1 MPTQTIPVNDLDK
14 AGLIGDIPAV
24 NLPPNA
30 FSDANNVRFK
40 DGAVRKIL
48 GHQEI
53 FSGIT
58 SASEV
63 ESILH
68 IEYWPNPNGGT
79 YIVVTRQT
87 ADAAM
92 ADVWTVTPGTNGE
105 ATNVKR
111 TVDSTGADRPMMTS
125 IEARWQVTVFNGGYS
140 AIVNNG
146 LETPRHMTDQQG
158 SDGSNLF
165 LDDLPG
171 WASYA
176 TGTDPVEIDLAG
188 VTISDATNAVFDYSA
203 TTVSTETEGRLGQ
216 IGIGYVLTVA
226 GIDATFNGAYTVTA
240 IDRTAETITTSR
252 DTSAASGDHTGV
264 DGNTV
269 TANPMV
275 DVVTAGTI
283 VSFGN
288 VLMAGNLIERN
299 SAGDVIRDLRGVVRS
314 SDVAAPGSIP
324 TNWDPFQTAVNTA
337 DEILIADTGQITAM
351 VQLQGNMYVYTA
363 NSINQLRISA
373 NGLAESPITQTYGAL
388 GRDTVFEFDGTHI
401 VIGSDD
407 IYVFPG
413 HPGSIKS
420 IADGRVRR
428 RFYEDAHYL
437 YQDRANIV
445 RNNAYDE
452 LWISYASVASGD
464 GEYDRVLIWNYRNN
478 TFTYRD
484 LPEARS
490 ITVGPVQGGGIS
502 SVFISFDGTGNTGQF
517 GLVDAGTREVQT
529 LTVTDTARAAHD
541 GILHEQEALFAVPTA
556 TLDFENR
563 ETFDLVIDNEA
574 GATAAP
580 ALVHAVNTITF
591 PSFTPQRNSAVAGGT
606 RVSWT
611 ETRYVPDTT
620 DNDGVTAE
628 TSVITIDG
636 SQLGNYTTAENYV
649 AAIRTAI
656 NADSIGGLED
666 YTASG
671 SGLALILTS
680 DVQGRREFSS
690 ATLQTFT
697 GTTVPISGTA
707 PSVQSE
713 IDANGV
719 TVTAVSNPANGTYAA
734 FDTGTIT
741 SGGAGGI
748 TASVSAGPT
757 RSGGIGTAHG
767 VTVTRTPVTTSSF
780 SDSIWPG
787 NVGRPEDVL
796 GEITNNSN
804 VALSIR
810 IQADTSVAVV
820 SYNDVAD
827 FVRGPAYVDG
837 DEIQGNFRRRITAD
851 QFRGARQVAAG
862 TIISVP
868 RNSGSSA
875 RLVGHRTRSSTT
887 TNNFTLTGTPGAVIT
902 YNLGGQTGTTS
913 PGGGA
918 SATGRS
924 SSSASWSYPT
934 YDISFT
940 NSNDYIVGLNANST
954 GGAREINPSQTVQVQ
969 NDGTSNSYRI
979 ASNGGN
985 QDIPAFDGTTSPTGG
1000 VTAAVTSISSGFYMG
1015 SGNNDVSFSAG
1026 ASGGRSPQTLGNN
1039 SAFVILSAPGTS
1051 QGIRIRRNDTNAIV
1065 ATFRYGSRV
1074 RQTLF
1079 ARGVARINANGTLIS
1094 TFPGNGV
1101 HSYQTVDFLSG
1112 VSYTMQYTQNGGAT
1126 WIDGDIR
1133 WRVRDGSVSAHTNN
1147 NIDFTNTNTYPVVLN
1162 SNSTGGAR
1170 TINAGATVRVQSNGS
1185 SSNFRIAA
1193 NRQTISLGTV
1203 TWTAAVNRPSSMFPL
1218 QEDVQDIIVSAGGAN
1233 IRIGNV
1239 NNGSSVS
1246 ATSAGGEISTTG
1258 TWAGSVFGTS
1268 TVNVNQQTANSSS
1281 LQEIGPIN
1289 ITRRSGDSL
1298 AGADVSG
1305 GVTSSTAVGQF
1316 TVSSTAR
1323 SSSTTASISSGTAS
1337 PGSGNGGYQL
1347 NSNWNNGATRL
1358 AFPANTV
1365 VDASIAYRYQ
1375 TTGIQW
1381 TYLGAQREWRINHN
1395 AGTATITIGGQT
1407 YRTGTQ
1413 GGQVRYQPDNGQSF
1427 YAGNTGVA
1435 GVYGNRAH
1443 SLYWSET
1450 AGSGLNIQLNG
1461 SNAPE
1466 YNGPGAPN
1474 LPTGNSQALL
1484 NNSNRYPQLFDSQR
1498 AINNDFNFP
1507 SNPVDGQVF
1516 SVPARD
1522 ESGTIRIHGTT
1533 GSSGS
1538 TIRMFFGSVISNGY
1552 RSGWAPRS
1560 IGSVAGTRTT
1570 YDIAATLSSTAPLN
1584 ISTSAA
1590 SPSGIGGTYTP
1601 GQTRTVT
1608 GQSSANWRLAYSAI
1622 PRYDYDF
1629 SVDAD
1634 SGDATI
1640 THADGDITDV
1650 TLTTSAQELVT
1661 NTVNSTIN
1669 VQGTYLSVSGTATN
1683 ESAPTPAVTTTGNG
1697 VYGIA
1702 DADAPNVRLRI
1713 THTGTGAFNVA
1724 IPEFEDGDDT
1734 SAEYR
1739 QHLLDTLPTITE
1751 FSGVDPLTVNPV
1763 QPSGA
1768 VFHVAD
1774 SPTANAVRFTNVS
1787 ADDHDP
1793 VTISALTSFNGVEY
1807 PESQF
1812 GGNLMETVTTVA
1824 EGGGG
1829 GIPPIVRYDHSLG
1842 SVEIAYYGDYSADAA
1857 GQAALADSTAS
1868 AINTLSGFTSTS
1880 NGGTVTVTRT
1890 QPTEENEEFTSSA
1903 VSNVPADFTLL
1914 NFTQT
1919 REGVIP
1925 SEVEPVLTVTS
1936 PDSRTY
1942 TVDLDGLGT
1951 RNGEITSAQIAGA
1964 IRAQVVTDSDW
1975 TTEDVIWDISG
1986 SGADVTFTSN
1996 TDPTIQIPNGN
2007 LPAET
2012 LVSGTTP
2019 GYTGQALGRSV
2030 DGVWSWTVA
2039 NIGDTGTN
2047 DPDEG
2052 GTANQLALSRNWP
2065 ETTAGVNPRYSRDGS
2080 FTLRPQSGD
2089 PVVVELDSLTADGVG
2104 IAIQNHFL
2112 TDARY
2117 NATYSVTMN
2126 QLSIFVTDLSS
2137 DAPSRI
2143 SSATL
2148 DPGTYLADGSD
2159 STVTQMTTLVTTND
2173 PERPWPASL
2182 INESRN
2188 FPVFATAMNTFAA
2201 DLSYSFNN
2209 TPFTSY
2215 IERTHFHAVP
2225 TKDTEMI
2232 TEFHL
2237 HAEGDA
2243 PTLTVPIMVTN
2254 TLVEPVD
2261 LTNIVP
2267 DQGETTYT
2275 FNLNGDEPDYKVDV
2289 RKTGRFF
2296 NYRIENTST
2305 TNWELATY
2313 SLEIGKGGTR

>member
-240 IDRTAETITTSR
+240 IDRTAQTITTSR

-591 PSFTPQRNSAVAGGT
+591 PSFTPQRNSAIAGGT

-620 DNDGVTAE
+620 DNDGVAAE
-628 TSVITIDG
+628 MSTITIDG
-636 SQLGNYTTAENYV
+636 SQLSNYTTAENYV
-649 AAIRTAI
+649 EAIRTAI
-656 NADSIGGLED
+656 NADSVGGLED

-671 SGLALILTS
+671 SGLVLVLTS

-697 GTTVPISGTA
+697 GTTVPITGTA
-707 PSVQSE
+707 PSTQTE
-713 IDANGV
+713 INANGV
-719 TVTAVSNPANGTYAA
+719 TVTAVSNPANGTYSA
-734 FDTGTIT
+734 FDTGTVT

-748 TASVSAGPT
+748 TASVTNDGTFSTRSVTRRTVTGGNPQGVIPGWVSVDGAGDRGDTSIRQINIQSDTVYARLVYSGGFSAGPN
-757 RSGGIGTAHG
+757 GTM
-767 VTVTRTPVTTSSF
+767 
-780 SDSIWPG
+780 
-787 NVGRPEDVL
+787 
-796 GEITNNSN
+796 
-804 VALSIR
+804 
-810 IQADTSVAVV
+810 
-820 SYNDVAD
+820 
-827 FVRGPAYVDG
+827 VRGPAYRSGDTATDRRGRTVDISG
-837 DEIQGNFRRRITAD
+837 WPQLS
-851 QFRGARQVAAG
+851 AG
-862 TIISVP
+862 QSIFISW
-868 RNSGSSA
+868 R
-875 RLVGHRTRSSTT
+875 
-887 TNNFTLTGTPGAVIT
+887 
-902 YNLGGQTGTTS
+902 
-913 PGGGA
+913 GGGV
-918 SATGRS
+918 SRGEINHGQQVS
-924 SSSASWSYPT
+924 SSSTRRS
-934 YDISFT
+934 ISFT
-940 NSNDYIVGLNANST
+940 NTNDYRVALNSNST
-954 GGAREINPSQTVQVQ
+954 GGARTLQPRQTVDVQ
-969 NDGTSNSYRI
+969 DGDTSNSAYRI

-985 QDIPAFDGTTSPTGG
+985 QVVPGFDGTTSPTGG
-1000 VTAAVTSISSGFYMG
+1000 VTASVTDDGTYTVFGPRSPAQGV
-1015 SGNNDVSFSAG
+1015 SGNNWPLLGSVNGRVPQSGTITVSSDTAAILVTAASATNSGDRASASWTIGPLSGTAQISQSTFIIRGPAYQSGDNVVFGAVREEGSLAAGTYTFSV
-1026 ASGGRSPQTLGNN
+1026 T
-1039 SAFVILSAPGTS
+1039 GTS
-1051 QGIRIRRNDTNAIV
+1051 TNGSMSLRERTRSVVTNTRR
-1065 ATFRYGSRV
+1065 R
-1074 RQTLF
+1074 
-1079 ARGVARINANGTLIS
+1079 
-1094 TFPGNGV
+1094 
-1101 HSYQTVDFLSG
+1101 
-1112 VSYTMQYTQNGGAT
+1112 
-1126 WIDGDIR
+1126 
-1133 WRVRDGSVSAHTNN
+1133 
-1147 NIDFTNTNTYPVVLN
+1147 IDFTNTNAYPVVLN

-1170 TINAGATVRVQSNGS
+1170 TINAGVTVRVQSGDTTNS
-1185 SSNFRIAA
+1185 AYRIAA
-1193 NRQTISLGTV
+1193 NDFTIQLGTV

-1218 QEDVQDIIVSAGGAN
+1218 QEDVQDIVVTAGGSN
-1233 IRIGNV
+1233 IRIGDV
-1239 NNGSSVS
+1239 ANGASAS

-1305 GVTSSTAVGQF
+1305 GVTSSTDVGQF

-1484 NNSNRYPQLFDSQR
+1484 NNANRYPQLFDSQR

-1533 GSSGS
+1533 GNSGS

-1552 RSGWAPRS
+1552 RSGWAPRN

-1842 SVEIAYYGDYSADAA
+1842 SVEIAYYGDYSADAT

-1890 QPTEENEEFTSSA
+1890 QPTEENEEFTSTA

-1964 IRAQVVTDSDW
+1964 IRAQVVADSDW

-1986 SGADVTFTSN
+1986 SGAAVTFTSN
-1996 TDPTIQIPNGN
+1996 TDPSIQIPNGN

-2012 LVSGTTP
+2012 LVAGTTP
-2019 GYTGQALGRSV
+2019 GYTGQTLGRSV

-2209 TPFTSY
+2209 VPFTSY

-2296 NYRIENTST
+2296 NYRIENTSSN
-2305 TNWELATY
+2305 NWELATY